1 MKTGRQQKILELIS
15 ENNIETQEELLRLLR
30 SCNYDVT
37 QATVSR
43 DIKELRLVKA
53 LDTGGKYRY
62 VSSQS
67 DTPDLS
73 SRFKSIFGDSVI
85 SVENGQNIVCVKCF
99 TGMAQAVCTAMDSV
113 QLEGVIGTLAG
124 EDTIFVLCR
133 NEGSAA
139 ALVGELREHIRRG

>member
-1 MKTGRQQKILELIS
+1 MKTGRQRKIVELVN
-15 ENNIETQEELLRLLR
+15 ENNIETQEELLKLLR
-30 SCNYDVT
+30 DDGYDVT

-53 LDTGGKYRY
+53 LDPGGKYRY

-67 DTPDLS
+67 ETPDIS
-73 SRFKSIFGDSVI
+73 SRFHSIFADSVV
-85 SVENGQNIVCVKCF
+85 SVENGQNIVCVKCY

-113 QLEGVIGTLAG
+113 RLDSVIGTLAG

-133 NEGSAA
+133 SESSAA
-139 ALVGELREHIRRG
+139 ALVSDLKALLKRG